1 MEPARYPHV
10 EKLIDTLFTRF
21 VPHGQYRVVNQMTVE
36 PDHSIITPVVELYDE
51 YISPF
56 SSIEYDY
63 KLQALINVP
72 RVPRIDTFH
81 FLLRYVVQAECADL
95 LLNKGIDVLW
105 AYIVGAR
112 LYEDKHGYPSLHMA
126 SMIATHLAMGW
137 EETIKYE
144 Y

>member
-10 EKLIDTLFTRF
+10 EELIDVLFTRF
-21 VPHGQYRVVNQMTVE
+21 VPFGQYRVVNQMTVKQGF
-36 PDHSIITPVVELYDE
+36 SIIVPVTELYEE

-56 SSIEYDY
+56 SSVTYDY
-63 KLQALINVP
+63 KLQALINFT
-72 RVPRIDTFH
+72 RIKPIDDLH
-81 FLLRYVVQAECADL
+81 FILRYVLQVERADL

-105 AYIVGAR
+105 AYIVGAH
-112 LYEDKHGYPSLHMA
+112 LYEEKHGYPPLHMA
-126 SMIATHLAMGW
+126 SMIATYLSMGW